1 MKTGNNPDII
11 VVGGGQAGL
20 AVGYYLKKAGADFL
34 ILDKESVP
42 GGAWLHG
49 WDSLRLFSPA
59 SYSSLPGTMMPP
71 TEGGFPPRDHVIQY
85 LRDYEARYRLP
96 VLRPV
101 QVTSVSIDA
110 DKRFLLETT
119 QGIFSTA
126 ALISATGTWSNPF
139 IPEVPGTSSF
149 AGEILHSAEYRS
161 PDAFTGQRVAVIG
174 GGNSGAQILAEIS
187 NIADTLWITEH
198 PPRFLPD
205 GIDGRHLF
213 VRATET
219 YKALTSG
226 EARSVVRMLGSIVVT
241 GAVAEAR
248 DRGFMKALPPF
259 SEFFSSGAEWPDGSR
274 EYFDT
279 IIWCTG
285 FRPALG
291 HLHSLDI
298 FAPNGRIPTEETR
311 SLRQQGLWL
320 VGYGG
325 WTGYASATLIGV
337 GRTARTTAAEAL
349 AFIRSTPS

>member
-1 MKTGNNPDII
+1 METINTPDII
-11 VVGGGQAGL
+11 VIGGGQAGL
-20 AVGYYLKKAGADFL
+20 AVGYYLKKAGADFF
-34 ILDKESVP
+34 ILDESSEA
-42 GGAWLHG
+42 GGAWQHG

-85 LRDYEARYRLP
+85 LRDYEARYHLP

-101 QVTSVSIDA
+101 RVNSVTIDA
-110 DKRFLLETT
+110 NKRFVVTT
-119 QGIFSTA
+119 SKGDFSTA
-126 ALISATGTWSNPF
+126 ALISATGTWSNPY
-139 IPEVPGTSSF
+139 IPTIPGASSF
-149 AGEILHSAEYRS
+149 AGEMLHSAVYRS
-161 PDAFTGQRVAVIG
+161 PEAFAGQRVAIIG

-187 NIADTLWITEH
+187 PVADTIWITEH

-219 YKALTSG
+219 YKAITSG
-226 EARSVVRMLGSIVVT
+226 EALNVARMLGSIVVT
-241 GAVAEAR
+241 DAVAEAR
-248 DRGFMKALPPF
+248 DRGFMKALSPF
-259 SEFFSSGAEWPDGSR
+259 STFFSSGAEWQDGSR

-279 IIWCTG
+279 VIWCTG

-291 HLHSLDI
+291 HLQALDI
-298 FAPNGRIPTEETR
+298 FAPNDRIPTEETR

-337 GRTARTTAAEAL
+337 GRTARTAAAEAL
-349 AFIRSTPS
+349 AFVRGAPF